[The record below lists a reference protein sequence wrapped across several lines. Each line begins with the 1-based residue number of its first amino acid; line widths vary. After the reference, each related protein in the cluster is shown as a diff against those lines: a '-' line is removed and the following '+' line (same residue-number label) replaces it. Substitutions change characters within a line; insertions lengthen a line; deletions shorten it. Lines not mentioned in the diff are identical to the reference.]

1 MLESNFNLT
10 YEKTRNRDNK
20 TDHEVALPG
29 RRDRFWFNTR
39 YVSSVKLNKDRLL
52 KIGYLKN

>member
-29 RRDRFWFNTR
+29 RQ
-39 YVSSVKLNKDRLL
+39 VLV
-52 KIGYLKN
+52 